1 MIMNDKIPFLILLA
15 SIVINAQNLSIKKY
29 WNLFGAT
36 DNISLSSFKST
47 CVEKAFS
54 YKGNKQW
61 NSYPKDSSF
70 TSINIGQGFWTYS
83 TTDCEVDTNAKNDII
98 SNKSP
103 NILLIIADDV
113 GLDSSLG
120 YDIGAIKPKMP
131 NVQNLINT
139 GITFENV
146 WASSTCTPTRGN
158 ILTGKYSSKTNT
170 LNVGDE
176 LSTNE
181 VSLQKYIKNNS
192 ATAYNSAVIGKWHL
206 SSDENHPI
214 NMGVGKYAGLLSGG
228 VRSYDRWKLTQ
239 DGKTTVSKEYIT
251 TKFTDLAIDF
261 VSNQDKPWFL
271 WLAYTSAH
279 TPFHLPPKNLHTQD
293 LSGDEMDIIDNPRN
307 YYMAMLEA
315 MDTEIGRLLSSLSA
329 KEKDRTIIIFIGDNG
344 TPNEVRQE
352 FEDGQVKG
360 SIYEGGVHI
369 PMIIAG
375 AGVSRKNEKENALIN
390 ITDLYSTIANLSGVS
405 NKSIHNSQSF
415 FDLLS
420 DKNANTRDY
429 IYAEVGKKSG
439 GMDFAI
445 RNKNYKYISFA
456 RGKEAFF
463 DLRSDILEKNNII
476 DGLSNEQK
484 AIKDEFLLNISKGNL
499 Y

>member
-1 MIMNDKIPFLILLA
+1 MNQLYKTLLIISLSYIA
-15 SIVINAQNLSIKKY
+15 TNAQTLNIKKY

-36 DNISLSSFKST
+36 ANINLNSFNST
-47 CVEKAFS
+47 CVDKAFS
-54 YKGNKQW
+54 YKGNNEW
-61 NSYPKDSSF
+61 NSYPKDDLF
-70 TSINIGQGFWTYS
+70 TSIKMGKGFWTYS
-83 TTDCEVDTNAKNDII
+83 TKSCEIDTNAKNDTPTI
-98 SNKSP
+98 KSP

-131 NVQNLINT
+131 NVANLINT
-139 GITFENV
+139 GITFNNV

-181 VSLQKYIKNNS
+181 TSLQKYIADNS
-192 ATAYNSAVIGKWHL
+192 LTKYNTAVIGKWHL
-206 SSDENHPI
+206 SDKVTHPI
-214 NMGVGKYAGLLSGG
+214 DMKVGQYAGLLSGG

-239 DGKTTVSKEYIT
+239 NGETVISKEYIT
-251 TKFTDLAIDF
+251 SKFTDLAIDF
-261 VSNQDKPWFL
+261 VSNQSKPWFL

-279 TPFHLPPKNLHTQD
+279 TPFHLPPKNLHTQN
-293 LSGDEMDIIDNPRN
+293 LSGDDMDIIDNPRA

-315 MDTEIGRLLSSLSA
+315 MDSEIGRLISSLSA
-329 KEKDRTIIIFIGDNG
+329 KEKDNTIIIFIGDNG
-344 TPNEVRQE
+344 TPNEVRQD
-352 FEDGQVKG
+352 FGDAKVKG
-360 SIYEGGVHI
+360 TIYEGGIHI

-405 NKSIHNSQSF
+405 TKNIHNSQSF
-415 FDLLS
+415 FDLLN
-420 DKNANTRDY
+420 DKNANTRKY
-429 IYAEVGKKSG
+429 IYAEVGKQSG

-445 RNKNYKYISFA
+445 RNSDYKYISFS
-456 RGKEAFF
+456 RGKKAFY
-463 DLRSDILEKNNII
+463 DLRNNLLEQDNLI
-476 DGLSNEQK
+476 DNLSSEQQI
-484 AIKDEFLLNISKGNL
+484 IKDDFMLSISKIQDN
-499 Y
+499 